1 MESSSS
7 SSSKYMDAME
17 LEDEQKLQHY
27 TGLTCIGSG
36 KFATVHR
43 AQHTPTG
50 QSVALK
56 KVQVFMDIMES
67 SERHEV
73 VREAKLLQKVDH
85 IHIIKCYDSW
95 IEDGEFYV
103 CLELCDKGDL
113 SNIIK
118 RQQADGTSL
127 SLAQVCSY
135 SFQLSDALMHMH
147 ERKMMHRD
155 IKPANVF
162 LAGENGNLKL
172 GDLGLGRLF
181 GSRTLETVT
190 VVGTPYYMAPEVAQ
204 NRPYSYPADVW
215 SLGCV
220 VYELCNLTSPFW
232 EKNLNLYLL
241 GQKIVSGR
249 YPPVNAEYGTVMA
262 DMIAAM
268 ITVPP
273 DARPRMQQIRAAY
286 LEQEAALEGT
296 LS

>member
-1 MESSSS
+1 
-7 SSSKYMDAME
+7 MDAME
-17 LEDEQKLQHY
+17 LEDEEKLQHY

-43 AQHTPTG
+43 ALHTPTG
-50 QSVALK
+50 QNVALK
-56 KVQVFMDIMES
+56 KVQVFMDVMES
-67 SERHEV
+67 GERHEI

-85 IHIIKCYDSW
+85 VHIIKCYDSW

-118 RQQADGTSL
+118 LQQAAGTAL
-127 SLAQVCSY
+127 DPLKVWTYAY
-135 SFQLSDALMHMH
+135 QLSDALMHMH
-147 ERKMMHRD
+147 HRKMMHRD

-162 LAGENGNLKL
+162 LAGEDGHLKL

-181 GSRTLETVT
+181 GSRTLETLT

-220 VYELCNLTSPFW
+220 VYELCNLQSPFW

-249 YPPVNAEYGTVMA
+249 YPPVNAAYGAVMSE
-262 DMIAAM
+262 MIVAM
-268 ITVPP
+268 ITLAP
-273 DARPRMQQIRAAY
+273 DARPNMQQMRAGCI
-286 LEQEAALEGT
+286 EQVSALGGHPI
-296 LS
+296 SQ